1 MRADVARLRSER
13 ESPVDDNF
21 ELARC
26 GAVRCGAARLSL
38 RVIVAEV
45 VVVELDIC

>member
-21 ELARC
+21 EFARC
-26 GAVRCGAARLSL
+26 GAVRCGAAR
-38 RVIVAEV
+38 RGAAVAARYRRRSRRR
-45 VVVELDIC
+45 